1 MINVVPVSP
10 RSKYLWLKILLAT
23 VAILS
28 FSIVLIEER
37 IWTWWQQDQQLCD
50 AAVYAKQAPIFYQQN
65 MYLDSYRACGNQT
78 MLLYSGISK
87 TPLWVA
93 QYLSAKRQNSNP
105 KLNLPNIANY
115 HQAHV
120 KDQHSENYAYAN
132 LLFAHPSH
140 HAFQTWL
147 QVPFQSLKQAQKWQQ
162 IDQSLASL
170 SQHYYQDIYVI
181 TGTDYST
188 LPIEKTPEKVW
199 LPRGLYKALYIP
211 ETGVMGAYYLD
222 HQKADP
228 QIEYMSICA
237 LEQKLSMQLFPQLG
251 AEKKRDVYQLPMQ
264 ADLDFDWQYAYW
276 DSTSQ
281 CEAESLKAQVAQQ
294 KQASEFVATPW
305 LERIKAKLLT
315 WFFAV
320 LQWLVAQL
328 A

>member
-37 IWTWWQQDQQLCD
+37 IWTWWQQEQQLCD
-50 AAVYAKQAPIFYQQN
+50 AAVYAKQAPIFYQQD

-93 QYLSAKRQNSNP
+93 QYLSAKPQNSNS

-132 LLFAHPSH
+132 LLFADSSH